1 MRLENLDALM
11 KDMDNKHW
19 HITAFTFRFGKVTA
33 TVLVEDV
40 SCFSPKEYN
49 TIARLTFH
57 DVNERDRTLKTEA
70 SNDTLYVGLS
80 DIRAFFKIGWIDKV
94 GDLLTDFY
102 SRLNTAIPPER
113 PDELSQEEMQA
124 VNECCNRG
132 DHNNG
137 ECIFAVKHNANN
149 GQRSPFN
156 DDKAKRFC
164 PDVYKEYYKDT
175 NISFCFR
182 ETNALSLD
190 EIRNN
195 FAKNQQF
202 RS

>member
-1 MRLENLDALM
+1 MRLGNLDALM
-11 KDMDNKHW
+11 RDMSEKHW
-19 HITAFTFRFGKVTA
+19 HITAFTFRFGEVTA

-40 SCFSPKEYN
+40 SCFSPKEEN
-49 TIARLTFH
+49 SIARLTFH
-57 DVNERDRTLKTEA
+57 DINERDRILKTEA
-70 SNDTLYVGLS
+70 SNDALYVGLS

-102 SRLNTAIPPER
+102 SRLNNAIPPEH
-113 PDELSQEEMQA
+113 PVELNQEENQA
-124 VNECCNRG
+124 INECRNRG

-137 ECIFAVKHNANN
+137 TCIFAVKHNANN

-156 DDKAKRFC
+156 DDKAKSFC
-164 PDVYKEYYKDT
+164 PDVYEEYRLDT

-195 FAKNQQF
+195 FAKNPQF